1 MSTGKDDIF
10 IVTREGM
17 SIRFDEDDV
26 RAMGRAARG
35 VKGVTLGKDD
45 KVVGMEVISKDSKE
59 TILIVTENGFGKRTS
74 MEEYRLQ
81 GRGGV
86 GLITQ
91 KTTDKV
97 GHVVSACL
105 VTDKNQILLSTNS
118 GQSIRMR
125 CSDISVISRN
135 TQGVKLMDLNEGEF
149 VTSVALLE
157 EDEEETGSDSADA

>member
-1 MSTGKDDIF
+1 
-10 IVTREGM
+10 
-17 SIRFDEDDV
+17 
-26 RAMGRAARG
+26 
-35 VKGVTLGKDD
+35 
-45 KVVGMEVISKDSKE
+45 
-59 TILIVTENGFGKRTS
+59 

-97 GHVVSACL
+97 GFVVSACL

-135 TQGVKLMDLNEGEF
+135 TQGVKLMDLNEGEH

-157 EDEEETGSDSADA
+157 DEEEEAGTETADA